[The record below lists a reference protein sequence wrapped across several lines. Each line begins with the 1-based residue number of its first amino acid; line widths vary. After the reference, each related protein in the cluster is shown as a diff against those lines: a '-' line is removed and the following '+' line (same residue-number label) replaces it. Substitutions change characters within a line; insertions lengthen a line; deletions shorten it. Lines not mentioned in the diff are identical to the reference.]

1 MYENTDYD
9 LEIELAKQRAK
20 RYEAMRQQPEPQ
32 GQMVGGRYIAPSG
45 FEYLAKALRERQG
58 NLGMQSEEQK
68 IRDLHTSRRQ
78 AVADALRQFGELSQ
92 GTAEN
97 RPGDEMGPVRPA
109 QAPNMRAAYGA
120 LLNAPDT
127 NMRSAGITGL
137 SSLPQLE
144 AARAEREAGREQ
156 RAQEYAQNL
165 AFKQQEAEQGRQ
177 FQSEQRER
185 ERQFR
190 QELQMQ
196 NLAAQREAR
205 ANAIAMRPEP
215 TATVLG
221 PNGEAITV
229 PRSQAQGLPL
239 YNPQAASQL
248 QKEKTKQQ
256 AKQQLSDTIAALSEN
271 YTNLAKG
278 GGISSSKQTGL
289 QNIGAWLGANAVGQ
303 YLGGVAG
310 TENQAER
317 QKIEQTRPLL
327 LNLIKEATGMSAQQ
341 MNSNAEMQ
349 MYLKAATDPKL
360 TLEANQNA
368 LQNLDKMFG
377 LGLYKPNALQPTQ
390 QQAQQPAK
398 PNIDELLRKY

>member
-1 MYENTDYD
+1 
-9 LEIELAKQRAK
+9 
-20 RYEAMRQQPEPQ
+20 
-32 GQMVGGRYIAPSG
+32 
-45 FEYLAKALRERQG
+45 
-58 NLGMQSEEQK
+58 
-68 IRDLHTSRRQ
+68 
-78 AVADALRQFGELSQ
+78 
-92 GTAEN
+92 
-97 RPGDEMGPVRPA
+97 MGPVRPA

-144 AARAEREAGREQ
+144 AARAEREAAREQ
-156 RAQEYAQNL
+156 RAQEYAQNF

-177 FQSEQRER
+177 FQAEQRER